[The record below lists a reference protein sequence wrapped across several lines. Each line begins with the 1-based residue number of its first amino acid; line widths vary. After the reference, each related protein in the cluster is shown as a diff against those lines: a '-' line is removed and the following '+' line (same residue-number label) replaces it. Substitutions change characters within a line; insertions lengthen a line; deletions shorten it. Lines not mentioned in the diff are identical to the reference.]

1 MHSCNQILPWERPS
15 PADHLPATRPLH
27 LCYVTHSLSIS
38 FLLSAYLFPLFFY
51 SSSFKQ
57 QLTTTDKRRVSIAVE
72 QQTNSTNRQTQC
84 DAMQRTESK
93 PLKGCPSPGPKP
105 FTPWHISKFHRSP
118 SPNKSY
124 SATHRW
130 WHHKTASRDHLTLKF
145 ANNCVLFFLQ
155 RRQTMKKWE
164 TLKYIPSFLLFSLS
178 SIWVK
183 KLKKSQMQLW
193 KAIII
198 IIIVKCI
205 LIVRLKLV
213 ASIIGVIV
221 DCISNVV

>member
-57 QLTTTDKRRVSIAVE
+57 QLTTTDKRRVSITVE

-105 FTPWHISKFHRSP
+105 FPPDTF
-118 SPNKSY
+118 
-124 SATHRW
+124 
-130 WHHKTASRDHLTLKF
+130 
-145 ANNCVLFFLQ
+145 
-155 RRQTMKKWE
+155 
-164 TLKYIPSFLLFSLS
+164 LS
-178 SIWVK
+178 SIV
-183 KLKKSQMQLW
+183 LLHPT
-193 KAIII
+193 KAIRPHIADDTTKQQAEII
-198 IIIVKCI
+198 WHSNLQII
-205 LIVRLKLV
+205 
-213 ASIIGVIV
+213 ASYFFYKE
-221 DCISNVV
+221 DKPWKSEKH